1 MGRPPSFGDRRGA
14 HRPKKY
20 RVFKHLLSFRAQVC
34 ALPGRRPIAAAAFPA
49 RRRCGTFRSYDPDSG
64 PYALNAALP
73 NAVEHPFALDRSQA
87 YLRWRERK
95 LARYPRRVEDLIV
108 EVRDPRNPSESEAEE
123 IRRVCSA
130 ANMAVYASPLAGV
143 ADKEIPRR
151 LGARLGLA
159 RLHANPL
166 ADEDGISSLETAP
179 GKSARGYIPYSN
191 QRLLWHTDG
200 YYNAPGE
207 RIRAFILHCV
217 RPAATGG
224 ENRLLDHEI
233 AYILLRDADPEY
245 VKALSAPDAMTIP
258 ANAEEGAEIRPAQT
272 GPVFSTDAG
281 ALHMRYTARTR
292 SIEWRPDDTTRA
304 AVQFLNRVLDA
315 DSPYVFA
322 LRLAG
327 GQGLVC
333 NNVLHNRS
341 AFTDGPALGLGRL
354 VYRARYSDRI
364 AGGAAH

>member
-1 MGRPPSFGDRRGA
+1 M
-14 HRPKKY
+14 
-20 RVFKHLLSFRAQVC
+20 
-34 ALPGRRPIAAAAFPA
+34 
-49 RRRCGTFRSYDPDSG
+49 
-64 PYALNAALP
+64 NAALP
-73 NAVEHPFALDRSQA
+73 NTVEHRFALDRTQA

-95 LARYPRRVEDLIV
+95 LARYPRRADDLIV
-108 EVRDPRNPSESEAEE
+108 EVRDPRNLSDSEVEE
-123 IRRVCSA
+123 IQRICRA

-151 LGARLGLA
+151 LGARLGLT

-166 ADEDGISSLETAP
+166 ADEDGISSLEVAP
-179 GKSARGYIPYSN
+179 EKSARGFIPYSDR
-191 QRLLWHTDG
+191 RLLWHTDG

-217 RPAATGG
+217 RPTATGG
-224 ENRLLDHEI
+224 VNRLLDHEI

-258 ANAEEGAEIRPAQT
+258 ANAEEGAVIRPAQT
-272 GPVFSTDAG
+272 GPVFATDGG

-315 DSPYVFA
+315 ELPYVFA
-322 LRLAG
+322 FRLAG
-327 GQGLVC
+327 GQGMVC

-341 AFTDGPALGLGRL
+341 AFADDAALGLRRL

-364 AGGAAH
+364 AEGAAR

>member
-1 MGRPPSFGDRRGA
+1 LCS
-14 HRPKKY
+14 
-20 RVFKHLLSFRAQVC
+20 
-34 ALPGRRPIAAAAFPA
+34 
-49 RRRCGTFRSYDPDSG
+49 PDSG
-64 PYALNAALP
+64 PRALNAALP
-73 NAVEHPFALDRSQA
+73 NTAETPFAPDRAQA

-95 LARYPRRVEDLIV
+95 LARHPRRAEDLIV
-108 EVRDPRNPSESEAEE
+108 EVRDPRSLSDSEAEE

-143 ADKEIPRR
+143 ADKDVARC

-166 ADEDGISSLETAP
+166 ADEDGISSLEVAP
-179 GKSARGYIPYSN
+179 EKSVRGYIPYSN
-191 QRLLWHTDG
+191 RRLLWHTDG
-200 YYNAPGE
+200 YYNAPE
-207 RIRAFILHCV
+207 QRIRAFILHCV

-224 ENRLLDHEI
+224 ETRLLDHEI

-245 VKALSAPDAMTIP
+245 VRALSAPDAMTIP
-258 ANAEEGAEIRPAQT
+258 ANAEQGAVTRPAQT
-272 GPVFSTDAG
+272 GPVFSTDGG

-292 SIEWRPDDTTRA
+292 SIEWRPNEATRA
-304 AVQFLNRVLDA
+304 AVQFLQQILETG
-315 DSPYVFA
+315 SPYVFT

-341 AFTDGPALGLGRL
+341 AFTDGPTLGRL
-354 VYRARYSDRI
+354 VYRARYSDRV
-364 AGGAAH
+364 ASA